1 MFSFGITL
9 YRVLHVNWAF
19 GKFPWDTLQYFSANT
34 TKWKLN
40 HKWRQFV
47 RSRLNLTLSINPLCQ
62 CSQIF
67 FLFFMIFSKIP
78 NLADFRI
85 MWYKCRLLV
94 TLVSEQI
101 LEYYYEWSK
110 IAHQICIIQSIIK
123 TFSNFT
129 LVLYEKI
136 FQAFIWSNL
145 KYFIIDHANYAK
157 AVSLQ
162 NNSFCWII
170 YLDNSLKT
178 YTYIILHTHVG
189 WIQRNNVQKF
199 TFWIYRLYLWNTLY
213 IPKISIYM

>member
-1 MFSFGITL
+1 
-9 YRVLHVNWAF
+9 
-19 GKFPWDTLQYFSANT
+19 
-34 TKWKLN
+34 
-40 HKWRQFV
+40 
-47 RSRLNLTLSINPLCQ
+47 
-62 CSQIF
+62 
-67 FLFFMIFSKIP
+67 
-78 NLADFRI
+78 

-189 WIQRNNVQKF
+189 WIQRNNVQKC
-199 TFWIYRLYLWNTLY
+199 TFWLEILISEVQPFWIHQLYKWNTLY

>member
-1 MFSFGITL
+1 MFSFELTL
-9 YRVLHVNWAF
+9 YRVIHVNWAF
-19 GKFPWDTLQYFSANT
+19 GKFPWDTLQYFTANT
-34 TKWKLN
+34 TKWKSN

-62 CSQIF
+62 CYQIL
-67 FLFFMIFSKIP
+67 FLFFYDFFKKSKFGRFSDNVI
-78 NLADFRI
+78 
-85 MWYKCRLLV
+85 KCRLLV
-94 TLVSEQI
+94 TLVSEQV
-101 LEYYYEWSK
+101 LENYSLWAK

-123 TFSNFT
+123 TFSNFI

-178 YTYIILHTHVG
+178 YTYIILH
-189 WIQRNNVQKF
+189 I
-199 TFWIYRLYLWNTLY
+199 
-213 IPKISIYM
+213 